1 MKSRQLKWTK
11 GLMIVLLLLLF
22 PKLYT
27 ANAQEVSDTYY
38 TVSGTVRDA
47 ATRRVLAF
55 VDVLVTG
62 TNIATVTNQDGYF
75 SIKIDRGV
83 AASEVVLSC
92 MGYQSI
98 RIPVSGRDMPA
109 VVYLMNTS
117 AYTLDA
123 AVVEGWDVDRL
134 LEEAVSRIEMNYSSN
149 PALLTGFYRET
160 VQKGRR
166 FIDVSEAVMNI
177 YKSSYGR
184 QDVGRDRVQILK
196 GRKLVS
202 TRASDTL
209 GVRILGGPNIAVFLD
224 IVKNVDLLLDS
235 EMRKLLRFSFGQS
248 SVIDE
253 RSQFVVHFTPAVVTP
268 YPLNYGKLYIDKATL
283 AFTRAEFYLDMSDK
297 EKVTQMILMRKPAG
311 LRFNPEE
318 VYVLVNYKQQDGKT
332 HLSYIRNE
340 IKFSCDWRRRLFATN
355 YTTTSEMVVT
365 ERADERVLQI
375 PRGSSFGSWESLSNK
390 VMNFYD
396 EHFWGSY
403 NIIEPTE
410 SLESAVSRLRRQA
423 RE

>member
-1 MKSRQLKWTK
+1 
-11 GLMIVLLLLLF
+11 MIVLLLLLF

-98 RIPVSGRDMPA
+98 RIPVSGRDIPA
-109 VVYLMNTS
+109 VVYLMNSS

-268 YPLNYGKLYIDKATL
+268 YPLN
-283 AFTRAEFYLDMSDK
+283 
-297 EKVTQMILMRKPAG
+297 
-311 LRFNPEE
+311 
-318 VYVLVNYKQQDGKT
+318 
-332 HLSYIRNE
+332 
-340 IKFSCDWRRRLFATN
+340 
-355 YTTTSEMVVT
+355 
-365 ERADERVLQI
+365 
-375 PRGSSFGSWESLSNK
+375 
-390 VMNFYD
+390 
-396 EHFWGSY
+396 
-403 NIIEPTE
+403 
-410 SLESAVSRLRRQA
+410 
-423 RE
+423 